1 MLNESGFDHDTRLL
15 LLSGSQVE
23 EASKL
28 LNILEVVQSV
38 SLELQGGNP
47 GRNNLYTARLLFDN
61 LIKDYP
67 RLGYEF
73 SIGVNAPTVHN
84 RSFESAM
91 VKLQGPTEVAL
102 TPAEKEAVKVVKE
115 TTGMHLLRGVGEA
128 QQEKVEKWRI

>member
-15 LLSGSQVE
+15 LLSGSQIE

-61 LIKDYP
+61 MIKDYP

-73 SIGVNAPTVHN
+73 SIGVNAPTVHK

-102 TPAEKEAVKVVKE
+102 TPAEKEAVKY
-115 TTGMHLLRGVGEA
+115 LRKQLGC
-128 QQEKVEKWRI
+128 IY